1 MKNPPAKEKK
11 SAVSNAAEE
20 EKYILRLY
28 IAGKKRKSSKAIAN
42 LKQVCEEHLAGRR
55 PPQKPL
61 IKVITGVRVLEL
73 HSFVV

>member
-28 IAGKKRKSSKAIAN
+28 IAG
-42 LKQVCEEHLAGRR
+42 
-55 PPQKPL
+55 
-61 IKVITGVRVLEL
+61 
-73 HSFVV
+73 